1 MLTTELH
8 SSLVYLDRD
17 FISGKYELVS
27 GQSPSSQITKSQAK
41 KAGASI
47 PVFSAEVSAIET
59 RTFPI
64 SSLEMLAT
72 VMPVLDREEA
82 LAPKNFRKGMSS
94 KTGWVNAELAT
105 LIVSKS
111 NGTPGTD
118 NHEKGEEQGYF
129 TLDCDQMKLA
139 LITTP
144 DYFVSGLDA
153 LTKMQHVL
161 VRDLAIPVRAF
172 VRVIAAQSY
181 MDQWIAIPYVIYEH
195 IDG

>member
-1 MLTTELH
+1 MLTTELY
-8 SSLVYLDRD
+8 SNLIYLDRD
-17 FISGKYELVS
+17 YVAGKYELVS

-41 KAGASI
+41 KAGAALPI
-47 PVFSAEVSAIET
+47 FSAEVSAVET

-64 SSLEMLAT
+64 STLEMLAT
-72 VMPVLDREEA
+72 VMPALDQEED
-82 LAPKNFRKGMSS
+82 LSSKEFRKGMPS
-94 KTGWVNAELAT
+94 KIGWVSGELAT
-105 LIVSKS
+105 LVVSKS
-111 NGTPGTD
+111 KGQPGSVD
-118 NHEKGEEQGYF
+118 YEKGEEQGYF
-129 TLDCDQMKLA
+129 MLEGDQLKLA

-181 MDQWIAIPYVIYEH
+181 VNQWIAIPYVIYERRA
-195 IDG
+195 G